1 MTVLQS
7 FQIALHALRLNPLR
21 SFLTILGI
29 VIGVASIVTVFAIG
43 AGAQVRLQEQ
53 IRSIGANVLM
63 ITPGAIHQ
71 GGVRLKEGTKLTM
84 TEGDVQ
90 AILEQIPEVQA
101 AAGSIAGTAQVIH
114 EGKNWNTTING
125 TTLAHFM
132 VRDWQLTSGRFFSAT
147 EEAGAGK
154 VAILGSTVA
163 QELFAPGEDPIGAQ
177 IRIMKVPLEVVGV
190 LDRKGPAQDDVAF
203 VPLTTAKLRFLGSTS
218 GINRD
223 SIAYILA
230 KVAADGQMTGARS
243 EIEGL
248 LRQRHRIPSGQEDDF
263 KVQDPAAAMEAQQGA
278 IRTVALLLV
287 AIASV
292 SLLVGGISIMNV
304 MIVSI
309 TERTREIGI
318 RRALGGR
325 MRDIQLQFL
334 CEALVLCLVGGAIGI
349 VGGIT
354 LSMTV
359 ARMAGWITAIDM
371 EAIGL
376 AVAFSVAT
384 GLVFG
389 FYPAHK
395 ASKLSPIEALRAE

>member
-1 MTVLQS
+1 MTIFQS

-114 EGKNWNTTING
+114 ESKNWNTTING
-125 TTLAHFM
+125 TTIAHFM
-132 VRDWQLTSGRFFSAT
+132 VRDWQLSSGRFFSAP

-154 VAILGSTVA
+154 VVILGSTVA
-163 QELFAPGEDPIGAQ
+163 QELFAPGDDPIGAQ

-203 VPLTTAKLRFLGSTS
+203 VPLTTAKLRFLGSAS

-223 SIAYILA
+223 FDRLHPCQGGYR
-230 KVAADGQMTGARS
+230 RS
-243 EIEGL
+243 DVGGEIRNRGL
-248 LRQRHRIPSGQEDDF
+248 
-263 KVQDPAAAMEAQQGA
+263 AAATTPDSLGPGRRFQGPGSRRGHGSA
-278 IRTVALLLV
+278 AGRDPDCGAAAGCDRFRLAARRRHQYHERHDRIGHGAHPRDRDSPRARRPNAGYST
-287 AIASV
+287 
-292 SLLVGGISIMNV
+292 SIP
-304 MIVSI
+304 
-309 TERTREIGI
+309 
-318 RRALGGR
+318 L
-325 MRDIQLQFL
+325 
-334 CEALVLCLVGGAIGI
+334 
-349 VGGIT
+349 
-354 LSMTV
+354 
-359 ARMAGWITAIDM
+359 
-371 EAIGL
+371 
-376 AVAFSVAT
+376 
-384 GLVFG
+384 
-389 FYPAHK
+389 
-395 ASKLSPIEALRAE
+395 

>member
-7 FQIALHALRLNPLR
+7 LQIALHALRLNPLR

-63 ITPGAIHQ
+63 ITPGAIHK

-84 TEGDVQ
+84 TESDVQ
-90 AILEQIPEVQA
+90 AVLEQIPEVQA

-114 EGKNWNTTING
+114 ENKNWNTTING
-125 TTLAHFM
+125 TTTAHFM
-132 VRDWQLTSGRFFSAT
+132 VRDWQLASGRFFSSN
-147 EEAGAGK
+147 EETGAGK
-154 VAILGSTVA
+154 VVILGSTVA
-163 QELFAPGEDPIGAQ
+163 QELFASGDDPIGAQ

-190 LDRKGPAQDDVAF
+190 LDHKGPAQDDVVF

-230 KVAADGQMTGARS
+230 KAASDDQLTGAKS

-248 LRQRHRIPSGQEDDF
+248 LRQRHRIVSGQDDDF

-304 MIVSI
+304 MIVSV

-318 RRALGGR
+318 RRAVGGR
-325 MRDIQLQFL
+325 MRDIRLQFL
-334 CEALVLCLVGGAIGI
+334 CEALVLCLIGGIIGI

-359 ARMAGWITAIDM
+359 ARMAGWITVINL
-371 EAIGL
+371 EAIVL
-376 AVAFSVAT
+376 AVAFSVAI

-395 ASKLSPIEALRAE
+395 ASKLSPIEALKTE

>member
-7 FQIALHALRLNPLR
+7 LLIALHALRLNPLR

-43 AGAQVRLQEQ
+43 AGAQVQLQEQ

-63 ITPGAIHQ
+63 INPGAVYK
-71 GGVRLKEGTKLTM
+71 GGIRLKEGTKLTM
-84 TEGDVQ
+84 TDGDVQ
-90 AILEQIPEVQA
+90 AIVEQIPEVEG

-114 EGKNWNTTING
+114 AGRNWNTTING
-125 TTLAHFM
+125 TTNAHFM
-132 VRDWQLTSGRFFSAT
+132 VRDWRLSSGRFFSDS
-147 EEAGAGK
+147 EGAGAGK

-163 QELFAPGEDPIGAQ
+163 HELFAPGDDPIGAQ
-177 IRIMKVPLEVVGV
+177 IRISKVPLEVVGV
-190 LDRKGPAQDDVAF
+190 LDAKGPSQDDVAF
-203 VPLTTAKLRFLGSTS
+203 VPLTTAKLRFLGSAS

-230 KVAADGQMTGARS
+230 KAASDGQMMAAKS
-243 EIEGL
+243 EIEDL
-248 LRQRHRIPSGQEDDF
+248 LRQRHRILPGLEDDF
-263 KVQDPAAAMEAQQGA
+263 KVLDPAAAMQAQQGA

-304 MIVSI
+304 MLVSV

-325 MRDIQLQFL
+325 MWDVRLQFL

-349 VGGIT
+349 VSGIT

-359 ARMAGWITAIDM
+359 ARMAGWPTAIDIG
-371 EAIGL
+371 AIGL
-376 AVAFSVAT
+376 AVGFSVAT

-395 ASKLSPIEALRAE
+395 ASKLSPIEALKTE